1 MAQLL
6 TAAAQGNDSYTGIA
20 ARDTASAL
28 KILANAVR
36 GVAAT
41 SDEARDQQAILNAAK
56 IVMVES
62 ANLIEE
68 AKRALESP
76 NDPNNQQKLAQ
87 VSTMFYFF
95 FLCYICFRKKTFL
108 F

>member
-28 KILANAVR
+28 KALTNAVR

-41 SDEARDQQAILNAAK
+41 SEEPSDKQKILKAAQV
-56 IVMVES
+56 VMHES

-68 AKRALESP
+68 AKNALENP
-76 NDPNNQQKLAQ
+76 NDPENQQKLAQ
-87 VSTMFYFF
+87 V
-95 FLCYICFRKKTFL
+95 RV
-108 F
+108 